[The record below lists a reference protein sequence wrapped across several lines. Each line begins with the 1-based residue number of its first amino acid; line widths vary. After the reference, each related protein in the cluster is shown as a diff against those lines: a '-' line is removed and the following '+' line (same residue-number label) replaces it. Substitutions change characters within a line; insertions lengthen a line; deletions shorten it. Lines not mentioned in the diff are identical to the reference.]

1 MSSFEAAEAAL
12 DQHLSPSSSGAD
24 APQSETQESSHTPAD
39 PSSSRDGQQ
48 TVSEIMELE
57 KLEKFK
63 FEGREWTPKDLKSAY
78 MMQQDYSRK
87 TAEIAQERKFSENL
101 EADLESVRKNPALAQ
116 QFKELYPPGYHKHLK
131 FVLPETPSQTQTQ
144 SQRSDLPPEVLSQLK
159 ELTEFKTNFETKA
172 LEAEV
177 DSAFSKLTEK
187 YPMADERVVTASA
200 NLALQKGVALRN
212 AEGRVNVE
220 ELEKIFK
227 SEHERTQKAFD
238 AHYKKQ
244 FEQQKAA
251 SAKSR
256 DVAGGGGVPG
266 QAPEKLTF
274 EQATEKAIKE
284 MSARH

>member
-24 APQSETQESSHTPAD
+24 APQSSQESSQQSAD
-39 PSSSRDGQQ
+39 PSSSPDGQQ
-48 TVSEIMELE
+48 TVAEIMELE

-131 FVLPETPSQTQTQ
+131 FVLPETPAKAESQ
-144 SQRSDLPPEVLSQLK
+144 SVELPAEVRAQLK
-159 ELTEFKTNFETKA
+159 ELTDFKTNFETKA
-172 LEAEV
+172 LETEI
-177 DSAFSKLTEK
+177 DSAFSKLTDK

-200 NLALQKGVALRN
+200 NLAIQQGIALRN
-212 AEGRVNVE
+212 AEGKVNVE

-227 SEHERTQKAFD
+227 AEHERTQKAFET
-238 AHYKKQ
+238 HYKKQ

-266 QAPEKLTF
+266 QAPEKLSF